1 MFIHLILLIVAFAAN
16 FLAALS
22 GGGAGFI
29 QFPILIFL
37 GLPFALALGT
47 HKVAVVFLGLGTKKK
62 KRHDLNKFDWRM
74 SMLMIFIGCPA
85 VILGTVSII
94 EVNDSIAKVV
104 LGLLTIGIGI
114 YNIFKK
120 DFGLIET
127 SQPSTPVQWLVSC
140 TALFSIG
147 FFSGSFSSGAGLFAT
162 VCLIKFFGFN
172 IRTAIEQSLIWV
184 GGLWNFVGAL
194 TMGTFG
200 QINWSSEPALIT
212 GAFLGGYIGT
222 YYGNKMK
229 LKWIKLLFIAVSI
242 LSGFMLLISA
252 YNP

>member
-47 HKVAVVFLGLGTKKK
+47 HKVAVVFLGLGTIFK

-104 LGLLTIGIGI
+104 LGLLTIGIGR
-114 YNIFKK
+114 N
-120 DFGLIET
+120 LT
-127 SQPSTPVQWLVSC
+127 AVHSC
-140 TALFSIG
+140 SV
-147 FFSGSFSSGAGLFAT
+147 AGELY
-162 VCLIKFFGFN
+162 
-172 IRTAIEQSLIWV
+172 
-184 GGLWNFVGAL
+184 
-194 TMGTFG
+194 
-200 QINWSSEPALIT
+200 
-212 GAFLGGYIGT
+212 GAFLHRF
-222 YYGNKMK
+222 
-229 LKWIKLLFIAVSI
+229 LQRFLFIRCRIICNSLPDKIFRFQHQNSHRTVSDLGWRTLEFRGSPDNGNI
-242 LSGFMLLISA
+242 RPDKLELGAGADNRSISRGIYWNLLRK
-252 YNP
+252 